1 MSLVLCDIVYG
12 GDLSVCVSANI
23 LLIDVGDRIVFI
35 MIRLPPRSTRTDTL
49 FPYTTLCRARAISRR
64 LSNAEERAVS
74 AYASAL
80 RRRPPQRSEEH
91 TSELQSLMAH
101 LVCRLLLE
109 KNNTSTTHN
118 IISKK
123 QLKYNTGSND
133 NTTVNNTCTKLT
145 HTYDLIT
152 QLI

>member
-64 LSNAEERAVS
+64 LSNAEARAVS

-80 RRRPPQRSEEH
+80 RRRPPQGREASPAARRADPRNDASEPPPH
-91 TSELQSLMAH
+91 
-101 LVCRLLLE
+101 
-109 KNNTSTTHN
+109 
-118 IISKK
+118 
-123 QLKYNTGSND
+123 GSGP
-133 NTTVNNTCTKLT
+133 
-145 HTYDLIT
+145 
-152 QLI
+152 